1 MKARY
6 KRLLWTVVIVIVV
19 LAGGLVLFINS
30 VHFGAD
36 TSEEDELKFDKELWS
51 KQHKA
56 DPYYNNRHYML
67 SDLKAHHLTKGMDSL
82 AVIKLLGEPERNFG
96 FSYDLGF
103 YESGFDHSFLILEF
117 DGNGKLIKSDV
128 KTI

>member
-6 KRLLWTVVIVIVV
+6 KRLLWTVVIVIVI

-36 TSEEDELKFDKELWS
+36 TSEEDELKFDKEVWVQTAN
-51 KQHKA
+51 KV
-56 DPYYNNRHYML
+56 DPFDNNRHYML
-67 SDLKAHHLTKGMDSL
+67 SDLKRHHLKKGMDSMT
-82 AVIKLLGEPERNFG
+82 VIKMLGNPERNFG

-103 YESGFDHSFLILEF
+103 YESGFDHSFF
-117 DGNGKLIKSDV
+117 GP
-128 KTI
+128 

>member
-19 LAGGLVLFINS
+19 LASGLVLFINS

-36 TSEEDELKFDKELWS
+36 TSEENELKFDK
-51 KQHKA
+51 KQWVQQNKV
-56 DPYYNNRHYML
+56 DPFDNNRHYML
-67 SDLKAHHLTKGMDSL
+67 SDLKRHHLKKGMDSMT
-82 AVIKLLGEPERNFG
+82 VIKMLGNPERNFG

-117 DGNGKLIKSDV
+117 DDNGKLIKSDV

>member
-36 TSEEDELKFDKELWS
+36 TSEEDKLKFDRKQWVQQS
-51 KQHKA
+51 KV
-56 DPYYNNRHYML
+56 DPFDNNRHYML
-67 SDLKAHHLTKGMDSL
+67 SDLKHHLLKKGMDSL

-117 DGNGKLIKSDV
+117 DDNGKLIKSDV